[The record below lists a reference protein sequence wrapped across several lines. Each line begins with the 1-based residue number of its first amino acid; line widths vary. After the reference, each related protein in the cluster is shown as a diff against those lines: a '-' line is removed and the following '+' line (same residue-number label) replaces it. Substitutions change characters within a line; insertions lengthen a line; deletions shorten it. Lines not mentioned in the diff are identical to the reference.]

1 MTTDETEIV
10 TADKKGCL
18 RIWERSPAA
27 NLLYE
32 LTTPTPVKRLKLTPR
47 LLIALCATEIIAWQR
62 SDYKRLEELK
72 FPKVDSDAQIE
83 CDEELLALLNDNR
96 VQIIDLKEGKIKR
109 GFSNDD
115 KIYAIA
121 LRQGVLAIAEGR
133 SIFCKNLKTDR
144 TEIRRLPYLLQN
156 CVTALCCD
164 ESGAVA
170 CINSRGDAGLWEKD
184 TIESPSK
191 EVQFGDRASTC
202 LNSNYR
208 IAFDALK
215 IVGGNDYQLQ
225 AFNRK
230 KGGKQIAVAK
240 IPLLQN
246 SFECRGLTLIASN
259 REYLEF
265 VELQPTPLKQESGW
279 SSWIATVTLP
289 FTLDFT
295 EGIPQQPRLTYLSL
309 QALTVLEK
317 ALAVPLYPVLFP
329 LLTIKHLSLK
339 RQGIESP
346 FLEKIKSTLSLKGAA
361 AQDLR
366 TAKPIY

>member
-1 MTTDETEIV
+1 MTLDSIGCDSLLNVCGYLDLPDLLRARRVCRNWRQLIDNPPYTPDNLWKPLFERLYPQHPRPADYRRELIQAAQWESGKIDSVLVKRIHAHCAPICAMTTDETEIV

-27 NLLYE
+27 NLLCE

-184 TIESPSK
+184 IIESPS
-191 EVQFGDRASTC
+191 
-202 LNSNYR
+202 
-208 IAFDALK
+208 
-215 IVGGNDYQLQ
+215 
-225 AFNRK
+225 
-230 KGGKQIAVAK
+230 
-240 IPLLQN
+240 
-246 SFECRGLTLIASN
+246 
-259 REYLEF
+259 
-265 VELQPTPLKQESGW
+265 
-279 SSWIATVTLP
+279 
-289 FTLDFT
+289 
-295 EGIPQQPRLTYLSL
+295 
-309 QALTVLEK
+309 
-317 ALAVPLYPVLFP
+317 
-329 LLTIKHLSLK
+329 
-339 RQGIESP
+339 
-346 FLEKIKSTLSLKGAA
+346 
-361 AQDLR
+361 
-366 TAKPIY
+366 